1 MSSYYSLNCFATNQ
15 LCYFVMGKNIANGQW
30 QHMYIDKLSLQRYNI
45 DKEATIV
52 KTIQNEEGVN
62 NER

>member
-1 MSSYYSLNCFATNQ
+1 
-15 LCYFVMGKNIANGQW
+15 
-30 QHMYIDKLSLQRYNI
+30 MYIDKLSLQRYNI